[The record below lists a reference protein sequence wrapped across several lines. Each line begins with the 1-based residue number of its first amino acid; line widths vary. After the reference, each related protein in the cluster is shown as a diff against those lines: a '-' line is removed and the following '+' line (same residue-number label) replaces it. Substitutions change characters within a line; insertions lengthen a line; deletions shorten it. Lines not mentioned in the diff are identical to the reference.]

1 MLFVA
6 TVVVTDADT
15 DAISAV
21 NVYVVVN
28 AVVLTT
34 VAFVLNAVVVVSAG
48 DVYVVFAANSA
59 VVSALVVTAVVAS
72 AIVRTFH
79 RISFY

>member
-59 VVSALVVTAVVAS
+59 VVSALVVTL
-72 AIVRTFH
+72 FL
-79 RISFY
+79 F